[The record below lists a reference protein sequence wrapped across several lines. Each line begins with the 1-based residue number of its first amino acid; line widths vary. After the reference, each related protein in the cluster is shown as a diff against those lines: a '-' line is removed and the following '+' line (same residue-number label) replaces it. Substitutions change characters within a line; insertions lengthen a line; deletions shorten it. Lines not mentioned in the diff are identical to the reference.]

1 MFDGWLAIRL
11 PIGLSVW
18 LANGELPSGIAV
30 RGVAREGTATLE
42 VALPSSRFPSDSKEG
57 S

>member
-1 MFDGWLAIRL
+1 MLAIRL
-11 PIGLSVW
+11 PIGVLVW

-42 VALPSSRFPSDSKEG
+42 VALLLRVSSDDSREVW
-57 S
+57 